1 MTDAETMFY
10 CPRFIS
16 LGFKKI
22 IRFHGYVRDVT
33 MKEKEPKLLKCPKC
47 GSLLIRVN
55 EEKEGQRI
63 DCKWM
68 CINRTCRTGLEFD
81 TYYGYTQKDINAQV
95 K

>member
-1 MTDAETMFY
+1 MTE
-10 CPRFIS
+10 
-16 LGFKKI
+16 KI
-22 IRFHGYVRDVT
+22 KQLI
-33 MKEKEPKLLKCPKC
+33 CPKC

-55 EEKEGQRI
+55 EEKEHQRV

-68 CINRTCRTGLEFD
+68 CISPTCRTGMAFD